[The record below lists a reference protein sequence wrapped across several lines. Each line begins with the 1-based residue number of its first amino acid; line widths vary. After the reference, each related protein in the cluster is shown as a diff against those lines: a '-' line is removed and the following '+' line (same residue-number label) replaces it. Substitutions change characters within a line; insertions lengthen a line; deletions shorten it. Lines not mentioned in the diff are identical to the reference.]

1 MYEFDDGLGV
11 DLVKDEEDRKMLG
24 AMTEAEREQEFFK
37 RSFDLI
43 ILEKFSSLIMSFMFY
58 LGMNNVKHLKQD
70 LK

>member
-1 MYEFDDGLGV
+1 M
-11 DLVKDEEDRKMLG
+11 KDEEDRKMLG

-43 ILEKFSSLIMSFMFY
+43 ILDKFSCLIMSSMLR
-58 LGMNNVKHLKQD
+58 LGMNSVKHLKQD

>member
-1 MYEFDDGLGV
+1 M
-11 DLVKDEEDRKMLG
+11 KDEEDRKMLG

-43 ILEKFSSLIMSFMFY
+43 ILDKFSCLIMSSMLH
-58 LGMNNVKHLKQD
+58 LGMNSVKHLKQD